1 MRCLF
6 LSKFWGVVSNQN
18 LLKKGHFYYVTARKI
33 AKTRRTT
40 KCQKER

>member
-18 LLKKGHFYYVTARKI
+18 LLKKGHFYYVSARKI
-33 AKTRRTT
+33 AKTCRTT
-40 KCQKER
+40 KRQEN

>member
-18 LLKKGHFYYVTARKI
+18 LLKKGHFYYVSVRKI

-40 KCQKER
+40 KRQEN